1 MTAAVP
7 PAPDAAP
14 EPKRSPSALLWG
26 ALFMIAMFGAG
37 IGARLVNLN
46 GFWSMVVMLPPMLLL
61 IPYLRT
67 YEARAAAQGCVSP
80 ALIRYNRRQLIWA
93 FVYVAALFIA
103 ITAQDR
109 LDPNGALLWA
119 VAMLPALPIFY
130 FVYSLRAYLREEDDE
145 YLKMRFV
152 DQALWGLGG
161 LMVIATFWGFLES
174 FGAVPHAAGW
184 LALPIWA
191 IGMGAAGIIQKWR
204 GA

>member
-1 MTAAVP
+1 MF
-7 PAPDAAP
+7 DAAP
-14 EPKRSPSALLWG
+14 GTSRRHATSLWG
-26 ALFMIAMFGAG
+26 IAFIATMFGAG
-37 IGARLVNLN
+37 IGARIVNLN

-67 YEARAAAQGCVSP
+67 YEARATAQGCASP
-80 ALIRYNRRQLIWA
+80 ALVRYNRRQLIWA

-109 LDPNGALLWA
+109 LDPDGALLWF

-130 FVYSLRAYLREEDDE
+130 FVYTLRAYLREEDDE

-161 LMVIATFWGFLES
+161 LMILATFWGFLES
-174 FGAVPHAAGW
+174 FRVVPHAAGW
-184 LALPIWA
+184 LALPVWA
-191 IGMGAAGIIQKWR
+191 ICMGAAGMIQKWR
-204 GA
+204 GI